1 MQNSQKFGIV
11 HWTVVS
17 IADILQRNLLL
28 KISGNFFVC
37 LLLQAVLDY
46 CITNC
51 WNTCQIPQNSKIINK
66 EKYSHHATHLL
77 KVAFFQRVQW
87 IFFRSPN
94 LRKKY
99 SKKLY
104 RRGSA
109 ALLSMSSCTY
119 LFTKGPDG
127 SSKAWSFNFQNQ
139 FSWWEMYHI
148 LIFFFLYRYTYNN
161 FTQQQS
167 NVCT

>member
-1 MQNSQKFGIV
+1 M

-66 EKYSHHATHLL
+66 ENIHITPHTYWRWFFSERAM
-77 KVAFFQRVQW
+77 FFQISKSREKK
-87 IFFRSPN
+87 IFQKTILSLKFKFLANNSKVLLAEKLNFKLRIVFWNISFFEIWRSEKRIA
-94 LRKKY
+94 LSEKK
-99 SKKLY
+99 KHL
-104 RRGSA
+104 
-109 ALLSMSSCTY
+109 
-119 LFTKGPDG
+119 
-127 SSKAWSFNFQNQ
+127 
-139 FSWWEMYHI
+139 
-148 LIFFFLYRYTYNN
+148 
-161 FTQQQS
+161 
-167 NVCT
+167 

>member
-1 MQNSQKFGIV
+1 MPIFWQTGAPHILKIQWFPLSILIFGQKSCFLGPTIFNSTTELIL
-11 HWTVVS
+11 VS

-77 KVAFFQRVQW
+77 HTYIFQ
-87 IFFRSPN
+87 IFVCKIDFV
-94 LRKKY
+94 
-99 SKKLY
+99 
-104 RRGSA
+104 
-109 ALLSMSSCTY
+109 LLNILQSWLEILIN
-119 LFTKGPDG
+119 LFT
-127 SSKAWSFNFQNQ
+127 
-139 FSWWEMYHI
+139 
-148 LIFFFLYRYTYNN
+148 TYIRNKW
-161 FTQQQS
+161 
-167 NVCT
+167 